1 MLFMKWNYLFFYLI
15 FLSCTPVK
23 TPTAEEIIKQSVDVY
38 GWNQKEY
45 SLVFDFR
52 DYEYELIR
60 KPSFYS
66 YQRITDKKEGR
77 IRDLMN
83 SNNSLKRYIDDQQ
96 ISLEDSIV
104 KVYSNS
110 LNSVLYFFQLPRPLL
125 DSAVISSYT
134 GITKIEDTDYW
145 TLKVTFKEAGGGED
159 YQDEYRYWID
169 AKTHQIKYLAYNYLT
184 DGGGTRF
191 RVAKNFRRLG
201 GFLFQDYT
209 NFKPKTKFV
218 SLDSLPKLYVRG
230 KLEVVS
236 QIENQNI
243 RVSKP

>member
-1 MLFMKWNYLFFYLI
+1 MLFMKWNYLLFCLI
-15 FLSCTPVK
+15 FLSCTPIK
-23 TPTAEEIIKQSVDVY
+23 KPTAEEIIKQSIDVY

-45 SLVFDFR
+45 RLVFDFR

-66 YQRITDKKEGR
+66 YQRSTVKKVGR

-83 SNNSLKRYIDDQQ
+83 SNNSLKRYIDDEQ
-96 ISLEDSIV
+96 IHLDDSIA
-104 KVYSNS
+104 KLYTNS

-125 DSAVISSYT
+125 DPAVMASNIGKT
-134 GITKIEDTDYW
+134 RIENKDYW

-159 YQDEYRYWID
+159 YQDKYRYWID
-169 AKTHQIKYLAYNYLT
+169 SKTYQIKYLAYNYLT

-209 NFKPKTKFV
+209 NFKPKKKFV